1 MLFWS
6 DCFSR
11 GLPSAVVGT
20 SYLLL
25 QYLKI
30 HRFGSSNSGPS
41 GPSGRSAVRCPRG
54 PNTCCMSRYIDAIR
68 TRRR

>member
-11 GLPSAVVGT
+11 GLPSAVPPT
-20 SYLLL
+20 SIPP
-25 QYLKI
+25 KI
-30 HRFGSSNSGPS
+30 HRFGSSDSGPS

-54 PNTCCMSRYIDAIR
+54 PNNLLHEYIDAIR
-68 TRRR
+68 TSRR